1 MEATSTQNIKNV
13 KDISISIDDYPVERK
28 GKITI
33 VATTD
38 DDIFEFVFEGD
49 HILQSCKAA
58 GLFTGWEK
66 DQKIRELE
74 KENISLNYKC
84 DGLTWANDNMYKA
97 FCRHLE
103 KKRKLA
109 EENKKLK
116 EELNSLKQLK
126 TDLPETPFT
135 DAMLIDGYNKL
146 TKENEKLEKENRR
159 LNHKCDSLTRTN
171 DNMYE
176 TFCRLLTKKQ
186 ELAKENK
193 KLKEEVNSWKKE
205 AAEYKETVDYW
216 SKAYYDLSKN
226 YDKLMNVNK
235 QLKEEYEE
243 KLDDLQHKYDLER
256 GANEAQHKFFREYAG
271 NDVVVDFNY
280 AIGDDEEVTY
290 AIVDKE
296 EYKSLKKSLENLK
309 GLNDKYSVF
318 IHGMSYNP
326 VELMDMVSELETSN
340 KQLRDRVKELEEL
353 KTPTIENF
361 KDEKPSSRR
370 DVLKAAEKCV
380 CGKREQDYG
389 TPESNFQLIADLWN
403 GYLGFTDPGDKVKP
417 TDVAMMMA
425 LMKIAR
431 IRNGGGSGDSFVDL
445 AGYAACGGE
454 IWAEAQKQK
463 DQK

>member
-1 MEATSTQNIKNV
+1 MNATSTQNIKNV

-28 GKITI
+28 GKLTI

-38 DDIFEFVFEGD
+38 DDIFEFEFEGTD
-49 HILQSCKAA
+49 LLQSCKKA
-58 GLFTGWEK
+58 GLFSGREK
-66 DQKIRELE
+66 DVKIKKLE
-74 KENISLNYKC
+74 K
-84 DGLTWANDNMYKA
+84 
-97 FCRHLE
+97 
-103 KKRKLA
+103 
-109 EENKKLK
+109 
-116 EELNSLKQLK
+116 ELNSLKQLK

-280 AIGDDEEVTY
+280 AIGDGEEVTY

-389 TPESNFQLIADLWN
+389 MPESNFQLIADLWN
-403 GYLGFTDPGDKVKP
+403 GYLGGRTDNPVISVTP
-417 TDVAMMMA
+417 VDVSMMMA

-454 IWAEAQKQK
+454 IWYDRKTQVPKGE
-463 DQK
+463 